1 MTDRFDREKRS
12 EIMSHIKGK
21 DTKPEKL
28 VRSLLHRMG
37 YRFRLHVD
45 SLPGKPDIVLPRHK
59 KVIFVNGCFWHG
71 HKNCKR
77 ASRPQSNAEFWNQK
91 IESNIAR
98 DRKNRKELQLQG
110 WSVLVIWQCE
120 TKNLTALRNRLAGFM
135 NNGKEQYE

>member
-1 MTDRFDREKRS
+1 VTDRFDWEKRS

-77 ASRPQSNAEFWNQK
+77 ASRPQSNTEFWNQK

-120 TKNLTALRNRLAGFM
+120 TKNLTALRNRLAEFM

>member
-45 SLPGKPDIVLPRHK
+45 SLTGKPDIVLPRHK